1 MFVHYSFNHRL
12 FVFWLVYLRKLKY
25 VFLKQYQDM
34 QTGIYFQYFVKC
46 FYISMLINPY
56 DTGNSSLHL
65 QLNEY
70 VSNTYVYTKNIL

>member
-1 MFVHYSFNHRL
+1 
-12 FVFWLVYLRKLKY
+12 
-25 VFLKQYQDM
+25 M